1 MEIKRITPFNIKNNI
16 DFKMQNMV
24 VNSTALSQSSNRENI
39 SGKLPSTEQYLSFRG
54 GYSLNLSQTIKG
66 LDKLAEKESSVY
78 PKHIREWAGMILDSG
93 NKTKETLID
102 IHKKY
107 YETLK
112 SCTTLEQAKLK
123 FPEFSDVLPDN
134 AVGYYKNSFGY
145 VVKNGLLECFDKDED
160 LSLQILKLYY
170 GEGFSLNDL
179 KQYAGGKDIYY
190 TMKKLNIPTLNKDYG
205 HILKFSDPEYNE
217 RLTAEMTYKRR
228 LTLDEKAMKETGD
241 PVYIPRGPL
250 SKEHRQHISEGLLK
264 YHAEH
269 PEKVFEMS
277 ERQKK
282 FFEENPE
289 KAEIFRRVMNKA
301 WNVGGADRIKK
312 ALSDF
317 MKGKGF
323 KDFKANEL
331 DNPLSINSAK
341 SNTIK
346 QFWGVNEWAKKA
358 FSKNMEY
365 AWKKVKEENEM
376 SYIVDVTP
384 KGLKDK
390 FYKWAKEQGLKTEE
404 LEFTATYYPHKPEL
418 NNYEISINKYMPKY
432 IDSCPYDESSLV
444 ANSYFIALLNINR
457 EIGKMSKNAKI
468 NTTTQSRIF
477 AMQEVIKESLF
488 VDKNLPF
495 EKNQFK
501 QLGTTEAQNVF
512 GFLQKA
518 CMDYHEH
525 TLINLFNKNLDKAY
539 DYLDKTWKSGNPISL
554 NPHGIDI

>member
-16 DFKMQNMV
+16 DFKMQKPA
-24 VNSTALSQSSNRENI
+24 VNLTALPQSPNRESI
-39 SGKLPSTEQYLSFRG
+39 GKLPSTAQYLSFRG

-78 PKHIREWAGMILDSG
+78 PKHIREWAGMILEGG
-93 NKTKETLID
+93 NKAKETLID

-107 YETLK
+107 YEALK
-112 SCTTLEQAKLK
+112 SCTTLEQAKSK

-134 AVGYYKNSFGY
+134 AVGYSKNSFGY

-217 RLTAEMTYKRR
+217 RLTAEMTFKRR
-228 LTLDEKAMKETGD
+228 LTLDKKAMEETGD

-277 ERQKK
+277 ERQKQ
-282 FFEENPE
+282 FYEENPE
-289 KAEIFRRVMNKA
+289 KAAIFKRVMNKA
-301 WNVGGADRIKK
+301 WGVGGADRIKK

-331 DNPLSINSAK
+331 DNPLSINGAK
-341 SNTIK
+341 SKTIK
-346 QFWGVNEWAKKA
+346 QFWGANEWAKKA

-376 SYIVDVTP
+376 SYILDVTP
-384 KGLKDK
+384 SGYKNK
-390 FYKWAKEQGLKTEE
+390 FFKWAKEQGINTEDLKFEV
-404 LEFTATYYPHKPEL
+404 TYYPHKSEM
-418 NNYEISINKYMPKY
+418 N
-432 IDSCPYDESSLV
+432 
-444 ANSYFIALLNINR
+444 
-457 EIGKMSKNAKI
+457 
-468 NTTTQSRIF
+468 
-477 AMQEVIKESLF
+477 
-488 VDKNLPF
+488 
-495 EKNQFK
+495 
-501 QLGTTEAQNVF
+501 
-512 GFLQKA
+512 
-518 CMDYHEH
+518 
-525 TLINLFNKNLDKAY
+525 NLDKSKLSVYTRRFSDEAVDDEPSKMADSYVMALFNTNKELSKINLSKVSKEQRELVEYMKMHIRGSVMENSLLPLRMTNFKVLDTQEAQKAYVVLLQECMDRHNTKFVDMLNKHLNESYDKLDNGWNPGRGINPY
-539 DYLDKTWKSGNPISL
+539 DYFTD
-554 NPHGIDI
+554 